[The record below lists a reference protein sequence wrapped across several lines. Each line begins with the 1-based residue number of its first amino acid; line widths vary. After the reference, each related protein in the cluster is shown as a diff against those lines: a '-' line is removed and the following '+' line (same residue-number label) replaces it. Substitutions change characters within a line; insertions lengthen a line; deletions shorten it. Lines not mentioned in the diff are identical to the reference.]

1 MFTQYFGNYLIE
13 SGVMTAG
20 QFKETL
26 QQTKDKRAKL
36 GVLAI
41 EAGYMT
47 PAQVEEIVSAQM
59 HVDKKFGEIAL
70 IKGYMTDFELER
82 LLARQSSPFSVFS
95 QNMIDSGY
103 MTYSELSEHLENY
116 KKRCGLSAG
125 DFEKF
130 QAGDIG
136 PVIEK
141 KLPVPSG
148 DPWKDTVIR
157 NYTELFVRNILRFVN
172 DRVTIGGA
180 PEAPDG
186 QDCWTVCQ
194 RMDGPRRLIPSF
206 SGGEDV
212 MRYFACWFAKADYL
226 DFNLVRDI
234 LGEFLNCVNGLFA
247 ASALESGAGLE
258 PGPQQIT
265 NDPDAAR
272 TDDMFSIDFFIEN
285 HPYRLSL
292 AF

>member
-13 SGVMTAG
+13 SGIISAE
-20 QFKETL
+20 QFKEAL
-26 QQTKDKRAKL
+26 QQIKDKRAKL

-47 PAQVEEIVSAQM
+47 PAQVEEAVSMQKR
-59 HVDKKFGEIAL
+59 VDRKFGEIAL

-82 LLARQSSPFSVFS
+82 LLARQSSRFSVFS
-95 QNMIDSGY
+95 QILIDSGY

-116 KKRCGLSAG
+116 KKRCGLSAV
-125 DFEKF
+125 DFEKL

-141 KLPVPSG
+141 NLPGPPG
-148 DPWKDTVIR
+148 DPWKNAVIR
-157 NYTELFVRNILRFVN
+157 NYTELFIRNIMRFVN
-172 DRVTIGGA
+172 DRVTLG
-180 PEAPDG
+180 EAPDG
-186 QDCWTVCQ
+186 RDCWIVCQ

-234 LGEFLNCVNGLFA
+234 LGEFINCVNGLFA
-247 ASALESGAGLE
+247 SSALESGVKLE
-258 PGPQQIT
+258 PGPQQVT

-272 TDDMFSIDFFIEN
+272 TDDMFSIGFFIEN